1 MSDINPQELLQHQED
16 QHEENQ
22 RKLDK
27 LLQLSQKQLE
37 WNESIEQ
44 KINPMYKV
52 FSNLQSTNSILASIL
67 KALILLGSAM
77 VAIGGAWEIIKAFF
91 KH

>member
-1 MSDINPQELLQHQED
+1 MTDIDPQQLLQHQED

>member
-1 MSDINPQELLQHQED
+1 MTDINPQELLQHQED

-37 WNESIEQ
+37 WNEAIEK
-44 KINPMYKV
+44 KINPMYQV
-52 FSNLQSTNSILASIL
+52 FNNLKSTNSVLVFAF
-67 KALILLGSAM
+67 KGLILLGAAM
-77 VAIGGAWEIIKAFF
+77 AAGVEIF
-91 KH
+91 KLIFKK

>member
-1 MSDINPQELLQHQED
+1 MPDINPQQLLQHQED